1 MTSAVLAPVRVH
13 ARPDPTLNRWLWLV
27 KWLLVLPHLVLLALL
42 WPAFAVLSVIALVA
56 IAITGRY
63 PQPLF
68 DFNVGVLRWTWR
80 VAYYAYGALAT
91 DRYPPFSLGEHPEY
105 PATLDIPYPPRLS
118 RGLVLVKWFL
128 ALPHLLIVAVFIGAG
143 TYLVSQTGQWALNL
157 GGLIGLLTL
166 AAGVALLFTGR
177 YPQGLFD
184 FILGLDRWVL
194 RVAAYVGLMTDTYPP
209 FRLDLGGPDP
219 AAAAIVPTPPR
230 TARPPA
236 PWGAGRITA
245 AVVGSLMILA
255 GLGTAGGG
263 ITLGIID
270 QTRTDTGLIST
281 SPVTIDI
288 DAAAARLGPFDL
300 TWTGPAEWTA
310 ASALGQVQ
318 VTGRAANTDTALF
331 IGIGPAAAVADYLAG
346 VRTAQLTPLGAVITA
361 TDGPA
366 DTPANPPAAQGFW
379 SAASS
384 GTGAQTLT
392 WSSAPGSWTLVIMNA
407 DGSAGVRATAT
418 LAAAAPALASLVLA
432 LLITGALLALSGAG
446 LVIAATM
453 TRRHHAPTAPPFD
466 PTHTLTRG
474 TGPS

>member
-1 MTSAVLAPVRVH
+1 MTSAVLTPVRVH

-118 RGLVLVKWFL
+118 RGLVLVKWLL

-245 AVVGSLMILA
+245 AVVGSLLILA

-288 DAAAARLGPFDL
+288 DAAAAQLGPVDL

-366 DTPANPPAAQGFW
+366 DTPANPPAAHRLLVGRQQRNGRPD
-379 SAASS
+379 ADLVQRARQLDV
-384 GTGAQTLT
+384 GDHERRRLRRRAGHRH
-392 WSSAPGSWTLVIMNA
+392 PGR
-407 DGSAGVRATAT
+407 GRAGVGVAGARAAHHRRSARTVRGR
-418 LAAAAPALASLVLA
+418 P
-432 LLITGALLALSGAG
+432 
-446 LVIAATM
+446 
-453 TRRHHAPTAPPFD
+453 RDCRHHDPPPPRPHSARPIPPTP
-466 PTHTLTRG
+466 
-474 TGPS
+474 